1 MGRKSTK
8 ENKKLYQIVREDRG
22 LTREKASEIMDTL
35 SAEKI
40 EKIENDKVNVS
51 PEDVIEM
58 AKSYKAP
65 QLCNYYC
72 SEECKIGAVNKVPKI
87 EEKDLALITV
97 ETITSLNR
105 LAGVKDRLLEI
116 SEDQKITLDEYE
128 DFIKIKKN
136 LEKIALSV
144 HTLQLWVDQKIAEG
158 EIDKIVQEG

>member
-8 ENKKLYQIVREDRG
+8 VNKKIYQIIREERG

-35 SAEKI
+35 SADQI

-51 PEDVIEM
+51 PEDIVEM
-58 AKSYKAP
+58 AKYYKAP

-72 SEECKIGAVNKVPKI
+72 SKECEIGKKKKIPEL
-87 EEKDLALITV
+87 EEKDLALISV

-105 LAGVKDRLLEI
+105 LVGIKDRLLEV
-116 SEDQKITLDEYE
+116 SEDQKITPDEYE
-128 DFIKIKKN
+128 DFMKIKKN
-136 LEKIALSV
+136 LDKIALSV

-158 EIDKIVQEG
+158 EIDKCISEE